1 MCLRDGE
8 ETVDD
13 NEITKYNLF
22 TKKNKQIP
30 FAKPQWLH
38 QKREKIS
45 WIKKLQV
52 YSSG

>member
-22 TKKNKQIP
+22 TKKQIP
-30 FAKPQWLH
+30 LRQTTV
-38 QKREKIS
+38 ITS
-45 WIKKLQV
+45 KKGKNQLN
-52 YSSG
+52 

>member
-22 TKKNKQIP
+22 TKKIINSP
-30 FAKPQWLH
+30 SPNH
-38 QKREKIS
+38 S
-45 WIKKLQV
+45 DYIKKGKKSVELKSYV
-52 YSSG
+52 YSSD